1 MTTTYWT
8 ALTLCATT
16 LAVAPG
22 LGAQAAGPA
31 ADNQGRTYRLSGLV
45 TDAAREPLAEVEVRL
60 ISPMPERVATTDTR
74 GRFDLGEFSPGAVA
88 LRVRRVGFEQRVLNI
103 QVGAG
108 DQASTTVEVALI
120 PVVQELEE
128 VYVGAAT
135 EGRMRE
141 FSRRREQRGPFA
153 RFLDAGE
160 IRRLGPVNTSDLFRS
175 VPGILIQS
183 RGGGGNTIRIRNCQ
197 PMVRIDGQRVPGAE
211 LDEVAQPD
219 DIAGIEF
226 YPSAAGVPAQYV
238 ERTNRLCGLI
248 LVWTK
253 TE

>member
-1 MTTTYWT
+1 MTARYWT
-8 ALTLCATT
+8 TLTLCATT

-31 ADNQGRTYRLSGLV
+31 ADDQGRTYRLSGVV
-45 TDAAREPLAEVEVRL
+45 TDAAREPLADVEVRL

-74 GRFDLGEFSPGAVA
+74 GRFDLGEFSPGDVT

-103 QVGAG
+103 QVGAT
-108 DQASTTVEVALI
+108 DQGSTAIEVALL
-120 PVVQELEE
+120 PVIQELEE
-128 VYVGAAT
+128 VYVGAAA
-135 EGRMRE
+135 EGRMGE
-141 FSRRREQRGPFA
+141 FYRRREQRGPFA

-183 RGGGGNTIRIRNCQ
+183 RGGGGNTIRVRNCQ

-211 LDEVAQPD
+211 LDEVVQPE

-226 YPSAAGVPAQYV
+226 YPSSAGVPAQYA
-238 ERTNRLCGLI
+238 ERGNRLCGLI